1 MTERLKKHN
10 LKLNIAFR
18 ESSEVLATS
27 FNFSHWTRKLTWL
40 LIFDKPK
47 KCHYFPCLCVP
58 GKVRITNHNNDNND
72 NPFRKRWRSSR
83 CCVATSTYRYDTEED
98 LGEWNCLLVTVMC
111 VVKKT
116 KVILLLYSLK
126 SFFHPVFACVT
137 THRSRQKNL
146 YILQTESQ
154 SMNSF
159 FKKRTESYL
168 LPYDYQLSL
177 THLVAQTEVVHSL
190 MQRLWN
196 AF

>member
-1 MTERLKKHN
+1 
-10 LKLNIAFR
+10 
-18 ESSEVLATS
+18 
-27 FNFSHWTRKLTWL
+27 
-40 LIFDKPK
+40 
-47 KCHYFPCLCVP
+47 
-58 GKVRITNHNNDNND
+58 
-72 NPFRKRWRSSR
+72 
-83 CCVATSTYRYDTEED
+83 
-98 LGEWNCLLVTVMC
+98 MC

-146 YILQTESQ
+146 YIFQTESQ

-159 FKKRTESYL
+159 KKKKMESYL
-168 LPYDYQLSL
+168 LPYDDQLSL

-190 MQRLWN
+190 VQRLWN